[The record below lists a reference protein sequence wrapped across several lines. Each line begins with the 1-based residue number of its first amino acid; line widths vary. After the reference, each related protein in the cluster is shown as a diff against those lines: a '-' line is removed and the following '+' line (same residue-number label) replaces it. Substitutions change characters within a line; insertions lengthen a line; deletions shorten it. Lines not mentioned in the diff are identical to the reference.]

1 MTTLSVFLD
10 VPKSIKVLLSED
22 GQPWVPLPVK
32 RVYLQI
38 VNDPTR
44 NYEHLPVTGAPE
56 YIRGVTEFAL
66 GKNSKAILQ
75 NRASGV
81 QTPGTTG
88 AFRLGAKFLHR
99 WYNINKKTSVCI
111 AQLAYDRYRCLF
123 EAAGLTN
130 ICPYRF
136 WDNKNMGL
144 ALPEMLED
152 LEKSP
157 DFSIVVLPTSCNP
170 TGIQLSS
177 SDWKQIADV
186 MKRKSMFPFFHLKD
200 QGLAS
205 GDVDTDAWPVR
216 YFVSED
222 FELFCAQSFSASFG
236 LYGERIG
243 NLLIVLRSN
252 DILISV
258 RSQLESLAHEVW
270 STPPCV
276 GSRVVATVLNNP
288 SFYMEWKASLKMV
301 VRRLMIIRE
310 KTREKLRLLESLKSW
325 EHITKQAGPFAFLGL
340 TSSQVDILAK
350 KRHIYLPECG
360 QMNISGLNANNLD
373 YVAQSVHDVTMNDDL
388 SCSSFAE
395 NYLEY
400 TLSNMYSKMVSLEST
415 GHPSASIQNVT
426 NHLNAGEQK
435 PNRSSDPKGQ

>member
-10 VPKSIKVLLSED
+10 VPKSIKEKDKQQEETFLNDRDRRKVFLGQRVLLSED

-32 RVYLQI
+32 KVYMQI

-44 NYEHLPVTGAPE
+44 NYEHLPGAGAPE
-56 YIRGVTEFAL
+56 FIRGVTELAL

-88 AFRLGAKFLHR
+88 AFRIGAEFLHH

-111 AQLAYDRYRCLF
+111 ALLAHDRYRWIF
-123 EAAGLTN
+123 EDAGLTN

-136 WDNKNMGL
+136 CDNKNMGL

-152 LEKSP
+152 LENST
-157 DFSIVVLPTSCNP
+157 DFSIVVLPTSCNA

-177 SDWKQIADV
+177 SEWKQIAEV

-205 GDVDTDAWPVR
+205 GDFDTDAWPVR

-243 NLLIVLRSN
+243 NLLTVTKSN
-252 DILISV
+252 EVLISV
-258 RSQLESLAHEVW
+258 RSQLESLACEIW
-270 STPPCV
+270 SSPPCV

-288 SFYMEWKASLKMV
+288 SLYVEWKDSLKMTV
-301 VRRLMIIRE
+301 QRLMVIRE
-310 KTREKLRLLESLKSW
+310 KIRERLRLLETSKSW
-325 EHITKQAGPFAFLGL
+325 EHVTKQAGLFAFTGL
-340 TSSQVDILAK
+340 TLNQVDILAK
-350 KRHIYLPECG
+350 KKHIYLLEHG

-373 YVAQSVHDVTMNDDL
+373 YVTQSIHSVTIN
-388 SCSSFAE
+388 E
-395 NYLEY
+395 N
-400 TLSNMYSKMVSLEST
+400 
-415 GHPSASIQNVT
+415 
-426 NHLNAGEQK
+426 
-435 PNRSSDPKGQ
+435 